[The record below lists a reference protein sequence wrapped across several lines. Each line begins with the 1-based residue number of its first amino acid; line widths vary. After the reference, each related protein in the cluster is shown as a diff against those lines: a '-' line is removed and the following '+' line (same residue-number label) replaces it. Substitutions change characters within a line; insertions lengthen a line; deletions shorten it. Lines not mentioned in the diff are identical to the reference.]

1 MSATKVQDDRRCF
14 ACGPENPS
22 GLQLVF
28 DYGDGVARAN
38 VTPAQRFTGWSAVLH
53 GGIVVTLLDEAMA
66 HAAISQNLRAVTAK
80 LDVRFRRAVPA
91 GVPLVAEGRVEHRRG
106 RLLQL
111 SATLTGADGT
121 LYAHGNGRFLIER
134 E

>member
-1 MSATKVQDDRRCF
+1 MSATRVQDDRRCF
-14 ACGPENPS
+14 ACGPKNPS

-28 DYGDGVARAN
+28 EYGDGVARAN
-38 VTPAQRFTGWSAVLH
+38 VTPARRFTGWSAVLH
-53 GGIVVTLLDEAMA
+53 GGIVATLLDEAMA

-80 LDVRFRRAVPA
+80 LEVRFRRAVPA
-91 GVPLVAEGRVEHRRG
+91 GVRLVAEGRIDHRRG

-111 SATLTGADGT
+111 SATLAGTDGT
-121 LYAHGNGRFLIER
+121 LYAQADGRFLIER